1 MQPVGR
7 LGDLRRK
14 DVAALQLLY
23 PLQRFDGGLLPEDL
37 PVAHQQHMFA
47 VVGDVFGVVLDDDD
61 GLAVLFVQL
70 PQHLIDAVGVHRVQL
85 GDRLIE
91 DEDVRLQRD
100 RPGQRQQ
107 MGLPAGKLPDIFLLA
122 ALQPALLQRLSAAL
136 LVVGEGVV

>member
-1 MQPVGR
+1 M
-7 LGDLRRK
+7 
-14 DVAALQLLY
+14 
-23 PLQRFDGGLLPEDL
+23 
-37 PVAHQQHMFA
+37 
-47 VVGDVFGVVLDDDD
+47 VLDDDD

-70 PQHLIDAVGVHRVQL
+70 PQYLIDAVGVHRVQL

-122 ALQPALLQRLSAAL
+122 ALQPTLLQRLSAAL
-136 LVVGEGVV
+136 LVVGEGIV